1 MPQFQMPPQVQ
12 QFADG
17 LDHSQGKWFAP
28 GEVLPPGFAPAL
40 HPEGATEPQ
49 AHHQMSD
56 MAASQSFVM
65 TGADMQKAA
74 ETATRDL
81 PASTSK
87 KSSKKKSKKKKSS
100 GCC

>member
-28 GEVLPPGFAPAL
+28 GEVLPAGFAPAL
-40 HPEGATEPQ
+40 HPEGHTEPQ

-56 MAASQSFVM
+56 IASQSFVM

-74 ETATRDL
+74 ATATRDL
-81 PASTSK
+81 PASTAK